1 MKIRISGKA
10 RADLVEIYR
19 YLMERNPAAAENSLN
34 DIDARLCQLSLF
46 PFMGR
51 ERSELAENLRSALA
65 GTHLIFY
72 SIGDDEI
79 VVIRIIDG
87 RMDIDKEFRP

>member
-10 RADLVEIYR
+10 RAELVEIYR
-19 YLMERNPAAAENSLN
+19 YLVERNPAAAENSLN
-34 DIDARLCQLSLF
+34 DIDTRLRQLSRF

-51 ERSELAENLRSALA
+51 ERPELAENLRSVLA

-79 VVIRIIDG
+79 VVMRVIDG